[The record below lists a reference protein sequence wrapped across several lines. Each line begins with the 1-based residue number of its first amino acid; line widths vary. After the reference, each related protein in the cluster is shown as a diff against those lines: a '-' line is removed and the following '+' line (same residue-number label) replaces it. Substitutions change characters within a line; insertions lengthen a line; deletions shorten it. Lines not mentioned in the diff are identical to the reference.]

1 MIKTLQLTTPP
12 PGQDRQAAQ
21 SRWGVSIFKWNIL
34 HILLYKTIQ
43 VLFSLGFTIIL
54 FDFSIR
60 GLPAGLCWRP
70 QVLGNQWEFHGI
82 LLPGQKEFQSES
94 NLCERN
100 RPSWVPFHIFWLQD
114 KFLSRREAILG
125 EVAKNNEVAE
135 EEEVSVPVDI
145 PHYIFWILDLSESVF
160 EHTIFNQDKYFG
172 EGSFLPCQN
181 ISEH

>member
-12 PGQDRQAAQ
+12 PGQDRQATQ

-34 HILLYKTIQ
+34 HILVYKTI
-43 VLFSLGFTIIL
+43 LKSCFPLASTIIL
-54 FDFSIR
+54 FYFSIR

-82 LLPGQKEFQSES
+82 LLPGQKEFQRKS
-94 NLCERN
+94 NLCGRN
-100 RPSWVPFHIFWLQD
+100 RPSWVQLHIFWLQD

-145 PHYIFWILDLSESVF
+145 AHYIFWILDLSECVF
-160 EHTIFNQDKYFG
+160 DHTI
-172 EGSFLPCQN
+172 
-181 ISEH
+181 